1 MWRVRHTAAAV
12 VWCGVNAI
20 AGGVWAQGGPV
31 DGVGVAGAGAETE
44 AAPEV
49 RESAA
54 TVAPAD
60 GLLALDLVQ
69 GWARR
74 GSVEP
79 GAGEPAGRAMRSGL
93 FGVRVCLRRNGR
105 VVGIG
110 EAYRRD
116 IDEAGEAEPVD
127 MVGLLRT
134 ATEDA
139 LSAARRRGAGGAGSG
154 ETVGVIT
161 ASVELGYGRRRL
173 AVDRGGAA
181 GLASAGWSAGSEGL
195 RVAPVAGR
203 GVGGVSWPA
212 WGLATN
218 MDADRQ
224 LARAMSGAGYEPG
237 VALGM
242 MAVPGRVVE
251 RFSTVHAA
259 RPEGAAWPVRYER
272 GLPTDEALSAATSA
286 DVERAGR
293 RLAEHLL
300 MRVTDDGVVLGDYEP
315 AQDRWD
321 PVRSS
326 GVSLAAVLLAMTEA
340 REAGWVRPGEWGPV
354 EAAMRS
360 AVAAWSGDAGGES
373 AEAGLAEGGLLLGA
387 LADPVWSAGWADRAR
402 AALAE
407 AVAARLWGAGN
418 EEPTGWGVGESM
430 ALWGLARAVARSG
443 EALTLSDAEA
453 ERVEAGGEAMLRR
466 GDVAGLWWLGR
477 AGEAAGSGWVDPSA
491 EARAAV
497 GLMSTQRLADPLG
510 GRRGE
515 AGGLM
520 GVEPAGAAGPT
531 WKTAAGLGWLAS
543 LARRAEEPGGRFT
556 LLLGVSQAAGF
567 IERLQLTPT
576 RLWYGVD
583 RPAALYG
590 VRASLTDH
598 ALAAGPNAI
607 SLLALIEAARP
618 AEDAAEAPSEPTDVP
633 TP

>member
-1 MWRVRHTAAAV
+1 
-12 VWCGVNAI
+12 
-20 AGGVWAQGGPV
+20 
-31 DGVGVAGAGAETE
+31 DGVGAAGAGVE
-44 AAPEV
+44 AAARGGV
-49 RESAA
+49 GESAA

-259 RPEGAAWPVRYER
+259 RPEGTAWPVRYER
-272 GLPTDEALSAATSA
+272 GLPTDEALAAATSA

-293 RLAEHLL
+293 RLVEHLL
-300 MRVTDDGVVLGDYEP
+300 MRVTDEGVVLGDYEP

-340 REAGWVRPGEWGPV
+340 REAGWVRPGEWGRV
-354 EAAMRS
+354 EVAMRS
-360 AVAAWSGDAGGES
+360 AVAGWSGDAGGES
-373 AEAGLAEGGLLLGA
+373 AEVGLAEGGLLLG
-387 LADPVWSAGWADRAR
+387 
-402 AALAE
+402 ALAE

-430 ALWGLARAVARSG
+430 ALGGLSRAAERSG
-443 EALTLSDAEA
+443 EALALEDAQA

-477 AGEAAGSGWVDPSA
+477 AGEAAGSGWVDPLV
-491 EARAAV
+491 ETRAAV

-543 LARRAEEPGGRFT
+543 LARRAEEPGDRFT

-583 RPAALYG
+583 RPAAVYG

-618 AEDAAEAPSEPTDVP
+618 AEDAAEAPSDPTDVP